1 MSFFGIRRP
10 TLLWATLVLHLII
23 YYIGKILFSRARV
36 AVCGEERI
44 RRFQEGAVFASNH
57 ASEMDTIVL
66 CLALDKTGGLF
77 RRLPLIFLSREKEF
91 YNDMG
96 WIKATL
102 YGGILFRLLGAYP
115 VTPKKERATASLRQ
129 NRITTHL
136 SLLKRGLSV
145 FIFPEGTRT
154 PTGKLL
160 PAKPGVA
167 ILSEQACRPI
177 IPAAIEGTFNLSF
190 ADFLFGRRQVRVAF
204 GKPIF
209 PMPQMTAAHL
219 NFPDKKILYQTK
231 AQFVMH
237 SIQRML
243 RALKR
248 IRERAARMKRAAP

>member
-1 MSFFGIRRP
+1 MSFFGIGRP

-23 YYIGKILFSRARV
+23 YYIGKVLFFHTRV
-36 AVCGEERI
+36 AVCGEKRM
-44 RRFQEGAVFASNH
+44 RHFRGSAVFASNH

-66 CLALDKTGGLF
+66 CLALDKAGGLF
-77 RRLPLIFLSREKEF
+77 RRLPLIILSREKEF
-91 YNDMG
+91 YSVMG

-115 VTPKKERATASLRQ
+115 VTPKKERATVALRQ

-136 SLLKRGLSV
+136 SLLKLGFSV

-154 PTGKLL
+154 STGKLL

-167 ILSEQACRPI
+167 ILSEQANRPI
-177 IPAAIEGTFNLSF
+177 IPVAIEGTFGLSF
-190 ADFLFGRRQVRVAF
+190 ADFLSGKRHVRVVF

-209 PMPQMTAAHL
+209 PMSQMTAVHL
-219 NFPDKKILYQTK
+219 NFPDKNLLYQTK

-237 SIQRML
+237 CIQRML
-243 RALKR
+243 CV
-248 IRERAARMKRAAP
+248 